1 MYRQRQQL
9 VPVFRHPAEGETGAF
24 GGVSESFGIVKEDG
38 NMRFETGL
46 PAAWRGLEQIGLPG
60 TLLTKWAL

>member
-24 GGVSESFGIVKEDG
+24 GGVSESFGIVEDG
-38 NMRFETGL
+38 NMRFGMDL
-46 PAAWRGLEQIGLPG
+46 PAARRGPEQIGLPG